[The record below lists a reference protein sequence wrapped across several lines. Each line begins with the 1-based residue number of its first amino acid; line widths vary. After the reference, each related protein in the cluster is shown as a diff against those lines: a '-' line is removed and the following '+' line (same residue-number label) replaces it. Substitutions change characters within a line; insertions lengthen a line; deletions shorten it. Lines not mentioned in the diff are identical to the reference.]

1 MSIFDVL
8 ALFGGLALFLFGMN
22 VMGDGLTR
30 AAAGGKME
38 RILEKLTSTPI
49 KGVLLGAAVTAVI
62 QSSSAT
68 TVMVVGFVNSG
79 IMKLRQAVGIIMGAN
94 IGTTVTS
101 WFLSLS
107 GIQGDSIW
115 IQMLKPSS
123 FSPILAVIGIAF
135 LMFSKNEKKHDIG
148 MIFLGFTILMYGM
161 DAMSGAVAPLAD
173 VPEFANVL
181 LMFSNPVL
189 GMIVGTLFTA
199 IIQSSSASVGILQAL
214 CMTGAVTYGTALPII
229 MGQNIG
235 TCVTALLSS
244 IGAKKNAKR
253 AAFVHL
259 YFNLIGTILFMIVF
273 YSINAFVNF
282 GVLQDMAAPAGIAVI
297 HSIFNILTTIVLLP
311 FGKGLEKLATLT
323 IREKEEPVEE
333 IAELVPLKHLD
344 ARFLEQPAFA
354 VTQSM
359 DVMNQMAGYSA
370 EALYDSLELMKD
382 YSDEKWQR
390 VEALEDIVDKY
401 EDELGTYL
409 AKVSGKELAEEDS
422 KRVSNG
428 LHCIGDLER
437 ISDHALAIAEIY
449 AKMHKEEMV
458 FSDKAMAELNLYSN
472 AVYEIMSM
480 TCKALNE
487 DDMKIAKRIEPL
499 EEVINGL
506 NATIKK
512 QHIKRL
518 QKGKCTIELGIAL
531 ENLLNN
537 YERVA
542 DHCSNVAAS
551 LLQVKTDSF
560 DMHEYLNRVKQ
571 ESNVEFQAM
580 YSMYKEKY
588 SL

>member
-1 MSIFDVL
+1 
-8 ALFGGLALFLFGMN
+8 
-22 VMGDGLTR
+22 
-30 AAAGGKME
+30 
-38 RILEKLTSTPI
+38 
-49 KGVLLGAAVTAVI
+49 
-62 QSSSAT
+62 
-68 TVMVVGFVNSG
+68 
-79 IMKLRQAVGIIMGAN
+79 
-94 IGTTVTS
+94 
-101 WFLSLS
+101 
-107 GIQGDSIW
+107 
-115 IQMLKPSS
+115 
-123 FSPILAVIGIAF
+123 
-135 LMFSKNEKKHDIG
+135 
-148 MIFLGFTILMYGM
+148 
-161 DAMSGAVAPLAD
+161 
-173 VPEFANVL
+173 
-181 LMFSNPVL
+181 
-189 GMIVGTLFTA
+189 
-199 IIQSSSASVGILQAL
+199 
-214 CMTGAVTYGTALPII
+214 
-229 MGQNIG
+229 
-235 TCVTALLSS
+235 
-244 IGAKKNAKR
+244 
-253 AAFVHL
+253 
-259 YFNLIGTILFMIVF
+259 
-273 YSINAFVNF
+273 
-282 GVLQDMAAPAGIAVI
+282 
-297 HSIFNILTTIVLLP
+297 
-311 FGKGLEKLATLT
+311 
-323 IREKEEPVEE
+323 
-333 IAELVPLKHLD
+333 
-344 ARFLEQPAFA
+344 
-354 VTQSM
+354 
-359 DVMNQMAGYSA
+359 MNQMAGYSA

-449 AKMHKEEMV
+449 AKMHKEGMV

-560 DMHEYLNRVKQ
+560 DTHEYLNRVKQ